1 MTESALLRRI
11 LLRLT
16 ELGFRVFRNNVGVL
30 QDKNGQFVRYGVC
43 NPGGSDIIG
52 WRTITATE
60 GQRVA
65 QFVAVEVKTPT
76 GKVSKEQAN
85 FINQVKAAGGYAEVV
100 RSEEELS

>member
-1 MTESALLRRI
+1 VTESPLLRRI

-30 QDKNGQFVRYGVC
+30 QDREGRYVRYGVC

-52 WRTITATE
+52 WRTITATA

-65 QFVAVEVKTPT
+65 QFVAVEVKTAS
-76 GKVSKEQAN
+76 GRVSSAQQQ
-85 FINQVKAAGGYAEVV
+85 FLDQVRAAGGYAVV
-100 RSEEELS
+100 ARSEDEL